1 MRVKFFLYT
10 LAAVILAPF
19 LRAEARQDKVYRV
32 GILTSPGNAEERG
45 QIKGLRD
52 GLREAGYI
60 EGKNLQLS
68 ISEVR
73 SYDELRAVARGY
85 VGKRTDAIVTSSGTA
100 TGIAQEATREI
111 PIIFIWGVSDP
122 VDMRLVKSL
131 ARPETNITGLT
142 SEPGA
147 EISGKRLELF
157 KEAVPGLRR
166 VALLHNARGENPMHA
181 ARLNVVRE
189 IAPRIGLTLQ
199 EKPAKSVGDIDQALR
214 NVSKETSDG
223 IFIICSG
230 LFSEPFK
237 KIVTVAAQKKLPV
250 WNCFPEQT
258 GTQGALISY
267 HPDTYRNGYRGAWYV
282 DKILKGTK
290 PADLPVEQPT
300 RFELVI
306 NLKAAKQIG
315 LTIPPNVLVRADR
328 VIK

>member
-1 MRVKFFLYT
+1 MNKPLPRLPAETGLRSTSITRLVFYWIALHISEKRMLVNIFLYT
-10 LAAVILAPF
+10 LIVVILAPF
-19 LRAEARQDKVYRV
+19 LPAEAQPGKVYRV
-32 GILTSPGNAEERG
+32 GILTSPGKAEERG

-100 TGIAQEATREI
+100 TGIAKAATKEI

-199 EKPAKSVGDIDQALR
+199 EKPAKW
-214 NVSKETSDG
+214 
-223 IFIICSG
+223 SG
-230 LFSEPFK
+230 
-237 KIVTVAAQKKLPV
+237 T
-250 WNCFPEQT
+250 
-258 GTQGALISY
+258 
-267 HPDTYRNGYRGAWYV
+267 
-282 DKILKGTK
+282 
-290 PADLPVEQPT
+290 
-300 RFELVI
+300 
-306 NLKAAKQIG
+306 
-315 LTIPPNVLVRADR
+315 
-328 VIK
+328 